1 MFKSLVKSSGRVIA
15 NTVALAGTEL
25 VSDLVE
31 QKPMNMP
38 KVVIDSSIMG
48 VATMI
53 VDPVNN
59 LISSLI
65 RLPTF
70 IKTFEA
76 SYGVDIL
83 LLGVYVAV
91 NRLLYMYI
99 LPADLE
105 IQSDPLLKVVLEAVG
120 ALLISG
126 YIRSP
131 LDNFIQSLN

>member
-131 LDNFIQSLN
+131 IDNFIQSLN